1 MCDNTNEKKIVKKT
15 IQRVSPTLQRFQ
27 SVYTNYVTRPQ
38 RVQKIKD
45 LERNRII
52 PSFKID

>member
-1 MCDNTNEKKIVKKT
+1 MCDNTNDKKIVKKT

-27 SVYTNYVTRPQ
+27 SVYANYLTIPQ
-38 RVQKIKD
+38 RVQKIND